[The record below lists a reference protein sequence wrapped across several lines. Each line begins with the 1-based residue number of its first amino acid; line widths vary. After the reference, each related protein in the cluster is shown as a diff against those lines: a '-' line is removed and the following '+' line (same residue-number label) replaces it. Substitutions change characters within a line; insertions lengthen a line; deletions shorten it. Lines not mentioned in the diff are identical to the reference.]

1 MSYLHTPASK
11 GYTDALGKFHQAT
24 MLIGENNE
32 ERLKAYEWLT
42 KLPAVQ
48 TQLMTMNRLPGWNT
62 HDDDV
67 IPGIAHNIGPIHR
80 GGRFRDTTQAQW
92 EKLMKALDKLD
103 KAVMTETGKALTLP
117 DYFVPKNIEEE
128 EPMLSSQL
136 VKRLNDIRRDG
147 EAEQQ
152 NLMQDPTLIND
163 NYPTFKNV
171 WGWYLKKK
179 KKK

>member
-1 MSYLHTPASK
+1 
-11 GYTDALGKFHQAT
+11 
-24 MLIGENNE
+24 
-32 ERLKAYEWLT
+32 
-42 KLPAVQ
+42 
-48 TQLMTMNRLPGWNT
+48 
-62 HDDDV
+62 
-67 IPGIAHNIGPIHR
+67 
-80 GGRFRDTTQAQW
+80 
-92 EKLMKALDKLD
+92 
-103 KAVMTETGKALTLP
+103 
-117 DYFVPKNIEEE
+117 VPKNIEEE